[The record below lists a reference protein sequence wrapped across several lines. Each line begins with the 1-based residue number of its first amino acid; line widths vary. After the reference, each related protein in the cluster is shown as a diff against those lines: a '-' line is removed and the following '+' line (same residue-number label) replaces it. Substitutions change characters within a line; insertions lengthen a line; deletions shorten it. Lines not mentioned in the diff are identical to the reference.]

1 LVYKYF
7 SVVLLFISVLSG
19 AFAIPSYIDPAGYP
33 YPWPDNPSP
42 ALASYEF
49 NSLSDLADY
58 YPTGSWSV
66 AGGILSITGSGER
79 RAILDGDEGWDD
91 YVVRSFGRIT
101 GGIQSGGSG
110 YAIYVRVTGTARNIN
125 AYAFQVDP
133 GLGNRFA
140 LRKVTDGRE
149 SGVLVWG
156 APAADFDWLEWHEV
170 TIVARENSF
179 TMYVDGIEVLRYTD
193 NDNPFMN
200 GRVGLRSWGPT
211 QVEFDYVRVNE
222 SGSAT
227 SEWIPYTYSRGPIY
241 DASGNSDNSNGGT
254 SPRQEGDFV
263 SSQNLPSIQFFADC
277 DNLMFRMVLASNP
290 LQLTGSGAPYK
301 SSTWNILIDIDGDG
315 YRDFAIELD
324 GTDQG
329 VAPDDIKV
337 YFSTIKDQY
346 LYDSDLIWKQDSA
359 RHLTSPTDADGE
371 PGRPADWDRDPSP
384 LVRDFGRTRVIE
396 YVDPSLGT
404 VYLLDIQVPL
414 AALDAT
420 SRGGPKLTTDDIF
433 QLAFTTSS
441 NTNNPIQKD
450 LAFQGTYSMALN
462 KPIPFG
468 DLVNSCGHISQ
479 IPLTSSI
486 SVSGC
491 GPSMIE
497 AFVLDSHTAV
507 SGVIRSTVT
516 SVKFYYYFDYNGNGV
531 ADDGFEWV
539 LIGDATA
546 VDQFNPW
553 RFQWNNSQVPQGDYI
568 IKAVVRDNQG
578 NTMDSYVQYN
588 SGELR
593 KVALLENTCSSISLT
608 VSGKAFEDRGD
619 NGGPFVSG
627 VDLPK
632 TNVRVRIYREAD
644 GNDVI
649 SNGDVFVAETNTDA
663 NGNYSFGPLPQYRYY
678 VVVDSKSVAPTALNP
693 GFPPATPWA
702 EQTFKREFKDGAYND
717 VQAFGGL
724 DPSIS
729 DRFATWSKAISQST
743 FQHLSVVDLSGSAQA
758 VSGIDHGFSFNVI
771 VNTNDTGDNGFRV
784 AGNQGTLRQFV
795 LNSNAIAG
803 ANAARFV
810 MQTPQN
816 SSSGSN
822 SWWTIQPMS
831 ALPDIT
837 DIQTTIDGTVYTV
850 QGNIINSNGSNFGG
864 GLAGVDKIAI
874 PPLNGKEIEIDSN
887 GLEYVLRTSAT
898 AQGFSLKNIA
908 FFNGGGTIGDVTA
921 PVVINGQNFNLD
933 NIVSGARAD
942 GSRPED
948 SSLNRRYGLVINASG
963 TLKDS
968 YIAYNGSGLLLTG
981 NTIDVNRIIVLDNGI
996 GPSGTDGNG
1005 VSIVSPAISVT
1016 LRNSIVESNGGSHAG
1031 VTHGNGVY
1039 TQGDKLTLLEN
1050 TTIVDST
1057 ASAISLN
1064 ESVGAV
1070 IRKSIVNGSLSGPGI
1085 RVSSDSSY
1093 GDFSLNSFGDNRG
1106 LAIDLLRSPSSDII
1120 EGVNPN
1126 DGLLNANYGNMGV
1139 DHPVIALATRS
1150 GSALSIQGFVG
1161 QNTPS
1166 AVFAGS
1172 VVEIYSARAGD
1183 GDSYSGEDYGE
1194 GIKYIG
1200 SLIVDSQGNFE
1211 GNVSPVSEDT
1221 KVITAITRYESFS
1234 NVLGIPAYATSEFG
1248 PNKSVG
1254 SGLKISGYVYEDL
1267 NFNRTR
1273 DYAEP
1278 GIAGV
1283 RLKLWKFDGS
1293 GWTFQS
1299 YTQTDNEG
1307 FYSFDVSQGTYRVV
1321 EDAQNLFNSSTEG
1334 SDPVGYIST
1343 TPNWVEVIVDTVN
1356 KTADFGDFRGFIVKG
1371 FIFDDSGAGVI
1382 SQANN
1387 ATRDPGEA
1395 QIPGVLVTLTN
1406 GSDKYTR
1413 YTDQDGL
1420 YRFFVSGDPV
1430 YPIVIRETDLPAY
1443 TSTGDHDSGGSAPL
1457 DERNTITINS
1467 NVDSFAFYNF
1477 ADVKRLLIEGINTVS
1492 GLPGN
1497 TVNLDHSL
1505 LVATYGS
1512 VSLETISSQ
1521 GFGIAVYELDSAGN
1535 VLGLWDNNIA
1545 RSPARYYL
1553 RLTANIPTEAIS
1565 GTFDAIKVRAVQDWS
1580 NSVGSDR
1587 AETYD
1592 TITVGAEGLSLR
1604 KETRNFSISGD
1615 WGLSSEGKPGEIIE
1629 YRISFANNGTLSIP
1643 SVVITD
1649 PLDRDLQLLQ
1659 SSYSMGS
1666 SRGNVILSVDGSER
1680 LLVAEDG
1687 GDLNLDWAFCEGG
1700 VLTVNITKIIGALQP
1715 GSSGW
1720 LIFKTRLRR

>member
-1 LVYKYF
+1 MRLN
-7 SVVLLFISVLSG
+7 LLFIALLLVSG
-19 AFAIPSYIDPAGYP
+19 AVNIMALQNYIDPPGYP
-33 YPWPDNPSP
+33 APWPDNPSLP
-42 ALASYEF
+42 LASYEF
-49 NSLSDLADY
+49 NNLNDLIDY
-58 YPTGSWSV
+58 YPTNSWNA
-66 AGGILSITGSGER
+66 AGGILSLTGLGER
-79 RAILDGDEGWDD
+79 RAILDGDEAWDD

-110 YAIYVRVTGTARNIN
+110 YAIYIRATGTARNIN

-140 LRKVTDGRE
+140 LRKVTDGKE
-149 SGVLVWG
+149 SGVLQWG

-170 TIVARENSF
+170 TIVARDNTF

-193 NDNPFMN
+193 NVDPFMN

-222 SGSAT
+222 SGSVT
-227 SEWIPYTYSRGPIY
+227 SEWIPYTYSREPIY

-254 SPRQEGDFV
+254 SPRQEVDFV

-277 DNLMFRMVLASNP
+277 DNLMFRMVLANNP
-290 LQLTGSGAPYK
+290 LQLTGSGTPYK
-301 SSTWNILIDIDGDG
+301 SSTWNILIDTDGDG
-315 YRDFAIELD
+315 YKDFTIELD

-329 VAPDDIKV
+329 IAPDDIKV

-359 RHLTSPTDADGE
+359 KHLTSPTEADGE
-371 PGRPADWDRDPSP
+371 PDRPADWDRDPSP
-384 LVRDFGRTRVIE
+384 LVWDFGRTRVIE
-396 YVDPSLGT
+396 HVDPSLGT

-414 AALDAT
+414 EALDAT

-441 NTNNPIQKD
+441 NTNNPVQRD
-450 LAFQGTYSMALN
+450 LAFQGTYTMALN

-468 DLVNSCGHISQ
+468 DLVNSCGYITQ
-479 IPLTSSI
+479 VPLTSRI

-491 GPSMIE
+491 GPSVIE
-497 AFVLDSHTAV
+497 AYVLDSHTAV
-507 SGVIRSTVT
+507 GGAIRSTVA
-516 SVKFYYYFDYNGNGV
+516 SVKFYYYFDYNGNKV

-539 LIGDATA
+539 FMGDATA

-553 RFQWNNSQVPQGDYI
+553 RFQWDTSQVPQGDYI
-568 IKAVVRDNQG
+568 VKAIVRDNQG
-578 NTMDSYVQYN
+578 NIMDSYTQYN

-593 KVALLENTCSSISLT
+593 RVAFFENTCSSISLT
-608 VSGKAFEDRGD
+608 VSGKVFEDRGD
-619 NGGPFVSG
+619 NGGPFISG

-632 TNVRVRIYREAD
+632 GNVRVRVYREAD

-649 SNGDVFVAETNTDA
+649 SNGDMFIAETNTDT
-663 NGNYSFGPLPQYRYY
+663 NGNYSFGPLPPYRYY

-693 GFPPATPWA
+693 GFAPATPWA
-702 EQTFKREFKDGAYND
+702 EQTFKREFKDSAYD
-717 VQAFGGL
+717 DIQAFGGL

-729 DRFATWSKAISQST
+729 DRFATWNTAVNQSI
-743 FQHLSVVDLSGSAQA
+743 FQHLSVVDLSGSMQA

-771 VNTNDTGDNGFRV
+771 VNTNDTGNNGFRV

-810 MQTPQN
+810 IPTEQN

-837 DIQTTIDGTVYTV
+837 DIQTTIDGTVYTD

-864 GLAGVDKIAI
+864 AFAGIDKIAI
-874 PPLNGKEIEIDSN
+874 PTLNGNEIEIDCN
-887 GLEYVLRTSAT
+887 GLQHVLRASTT
-898 AQGFSLKNIA
+898 AGSFTLKNIA
-908 FFNGGGTIGDVTA
+908 FFNGGGTIGDATA
-921 PVVINGQNFNLD
+921 PVIINGQNFNLD
-933 NIVSGARAD
+933 SIVSGARAD

-948 SSLNRRYGLVINASG
+948 SSLNRRYGLVINGSG

-968 YIAYNGSGLLLTG
+968 YIAHNGSGLLLAG
-981 NTIDVNRIIVLDNGI
+981 NMIDVNRLVIINNGI

-1005 VSIVSPAISVT
+1005 VAILSPATSIT
-1016 LRNSIVESNGGSHAG
+1016 LRNSIVESNGGDHAG
-1031 VTHGNGVY
+1031 VTHGNGIY
-1039 TQGDKLTLLEN
+1039 TQGDKLTLVEN

-1057 ASAISLN
+1057 ASAVSLN
-1064 ESVGAV
+1064 DSLGAV
-1070 IRKSIVNGSLSGPGI
+1070 IRKCIINGSLSGPGI
-1085 RVSSDSSY
+1085 RVSSNSSY

-1106 LAIDLLRSPSSDII
+1106 LAIDLLRSSSSDII

-1126 DGLLNANYGNMGV
+1126 DGLLNANYGNMGI

-1161 QNTPS
+1161 QDAPG

-1172 VVEIYSARAGD
+1172 VVEVYSARAGD

-1200 SLIVDSQGNFE
+1200 SLTVDAQGNFE
-1211 GNVSPVSEDT
+1211 GGISPVSEDIKT
-1221 KVITAITRYESFS
+1221 ITAITRYENFS
-1234 NVLGIPAYATSEFG
+1234 NVLGTLTYNTSEFG
-1248 PNKSVG
+1248 PNKPIG
-1254 SGLKISGYVYEDL
+1254 SGLKISGHVYEDL
-1267 NFNRTR
+1267 NFNRAR

-1283 RLKLWKFDGS
+1283 RVKLWKFSGS
-1293 GWTFQS
+1293 SWAFQS

-1321 EDAQNLFNSSTEG
+1321 EDAQNLFNSPTEG

-1371 FIFDDSGAGVI
+1371 FVFDDSGAGII
-1382 SQANN
+1382 SRANN

-1395 QIPGVLVTLTN
+1395 GIAGVMVTLTN
-1406 GSDKYTR
+1406 GSDTYTR

-1430 YPIVIRETDLPAY
+1430 YPITIRETDLPAY
-1443 TSTGDHDSGGSAPL
+1443 TSTGDHDSDGSAHL
-1457 DERNTITINS
+1457 DERNVIKINS
-1467 NVDSFAFYNF
+1467 DVDSSAFYNF
-1477 ADVKRLLIEGINTVS
+1477 ADVRRLLIEGINSVS
-1492 GLPGN
+1492 GLPGS
-1497 TVNLDHSL
+1497 TVSLDHSL
-1505 LVATYGS
+1505 LVSTYGS
-1512 VSLETISSQ
+1512 VSLESISSQ
-1521 GFGIAVYELDSAGN
+1521 GFGITAYELDLAGN
-1535 VLGLWDNNIA
+1535 VLGLWDDNIA
-1545 RSPARYYL
+1545 RSPARYYF
-1553 RLTANIPTEAIS
+1553 RLAVNIPTEAIS
-1565 GTFDAIKVRAVQDWS
+1565 GTFDTIIVRAVQDWS
-1580 NSVGSDR
+1580 NSAGSDR

-1592 TITVGAEGLSLR
+1592 TLTVGAEGLSIR
-1604 KETRNFSISGD
+1604 KETRNFSISGG
-1615 WGLSSEGKPGEIIE
+1615 WGLSSEGRPGEIIE
-1629 YRISFANNGTLSIP
+1629 YRISFANNGVLPIP

-1666 SRGNVILSVDGSER
+1666 AQGNAILHIDGSEH

-1700 VLTVNITKIIGALQP
+1700 VLTVNITKITGALQP